1 MLRKFITTVITII
14 TFIPT
19 LFGQKIFLGEPL
31 YGKVKSINYVPKR
44 YPVNAEEYQGIFQDY
59 SDRINEYQRKYEFDA
74 KQNITKETGL
84 DFNFIRKY
92 DAKNRLIEEISHSPQ
107 RKVEELSTKKTIE
120 YTNNLITKITQYQT
134 SKGKD
139 LLVSTMTYKHNSKNQ
154 MIEEITKT
162 FDPYTSESIPRT
174 TERKI
179 YEYGKSNL
187 PSSYTFYNSAGKSFS
202 TNFTYDEKLRKLKQI
217 TLDANKQKET
227 SSIYYSYDD
236 SKHITVTKYQYE
248 GKLTSTETFRY
259 NSKNRVIERASV
271 GSDRKF
277 QMLCN
282 YDEKGR
288 LMTSTYIINDKLA
301 YIKTYKHDHFGNII
315 ECTYSNKDKKPVFG
329 YTLDITYFP

>member
-1 MLRKFITTVITII
+1 MLYKFITTVITFII
-14 TFIPT
+14 LTST

-44 YPVNAEEYQGIFQDY
+44 YAVNAAEYQSIFQDY
-59 SDRINEYQRKYEFDA
+59 SDRINEYQRKYEFDT

-92 DAKNRLIEEISHSPQ
+92 DKKNRLIEEISHSPQ
-107 RKVEELSTKKTIE
+107 RKVEELSTKKTMR
-120 YTNNLITKITQYQT
+120 YTNDLLTETTQYQT
-134 SKGKD
+134 SNDKN
-139 LLVSTMTYKHNSKNQ
+139 LLVSTTTYKHNSKNQ

-162 FDPYTSESIPRT
+162 FDPYTSEALPRT

-179 YEYGKSNL
+179 YEYGKNNL
-187 PSSYTFYNSAGKSFS
+187 PSSYTFYNSYGKSFS
-202 TNFTYDEKLRKLKQI
+202 TNFTYDEKLRKLKQV

-236 SKHITVTKYQYE
+236 IKHITVTKYQYE
-248 GKLTSTETFRY
+248 GKLTSTTTFRY
-259 NSKNRVIERASV
+259 NSKNRVIERASID
-271 GSDRKF
+271 SDRKF

-315 ECTYSNKDKKPVFG
+315 ECIYLNKDKKPVFS
-329 YTLDITYFP
+329 YTLDITYFQ